1 MSTLADR
8 GEGAVLSALAGNGLW
23 LDVGTLVIHLRADI
37 PLLASALCDV
47 YRHFPFQPQ
56 GDWADLHVNVRS
68 HRRLLVPWRPQ
79 VEFVCDG
86 SRPFEP
92 FPADT
97 PLPMFEWGANWL
109 IGMRLHHRLLL
120 HAGVLARGDR
130 ALVMPA
136 VPGAGKS
143 TLTAA
148 LAHSGWRLL
157 SDEFGAIDMQTGEV
171 WPLLKPPVLKNQS
184 IGVIREFAP
193 SAVLGRVYPATRKGD
208 VAHVAP
214 PADAVAARHRPA
226 RPFAIVLPHWQRGAE
241 ARLEPVTPALACSAL
256 AYNAFNYRVCGLD
269 GFRVVARLSREVP
282 AWQLTYSELPDA
294 IQCLDALFAQTAT
307 VADDA
312 AEVSG
317 PQPAPA
323 R

>member
-1 MSTLADR
+1 
-8 GEGAVLSALAGNGLW
+8 
-23 LDVGTLVIHLRADI
+23 
-37 PLLASALCDV
+37 
-47 YRHFPFQPQ
+47 
-56 GDWADLHVNVRS
+56 
-68 HRRLLVPWRPQ
+68 VPWRPQ
-79 VEFVCDG
+79 VELVCDG

-92 FPADT
+92 FPAHS
-97 PLPMFEWGANWL
+97 PLPMLEWGANWL
-109 IGMRLHHRLLL
+109 IGLRLHHRLLL
-120 HAGVLARGDR
+120 HAGVLARDDR

-171 WPLLKPPVLKNQS
+171 WPLLKPPVLKNES
-184 IGVIREFAP
+184 IGVIRAFAP
-193 SAVLGRVYPATRKGD
+193 SAVLGRVHPATRKGD

-226 RPFAIVLPHWQRGAE
+226 RPFAIVLPHWQQGAQ

-294 IQCLDALFAQTAT
+294 IQCLDALYARTTA
-307 VADDA
+307 VADEA
-312 AEVSG
+312 AGVCG
-317 PQPAPA
+317 PQLAPA
-323 R
+323 